1 MTNQQIIKNIA
12 LETLNL
18 ESKSISDLSSVI
30 DSNFCEIIDMLIQCQ
45 GKIVLT
51 GIGKSAIIGMKISA
65 TLNST
70 GSKSIFVHLGDALHG
85 DMGVISKNDIVIC
98 ISKSGESDE
107 IRSLSNYLT
116 KNKITLIGI
125 SCVENSLLDKL
136 SKMFIH
142 TKIDR
147 EACHNNL
154 APTTSSACH
163 LAIGDAIAMT
173 LQKVKGF
180 TPQDFSIYH
189 PSGNLGKKLS
199 LTVNNLIDKNRKPYV
214 DKSSSFL
221 KVIDEISSN
230 MYGAAAVIQD
240 KIIIGMITD
249 GDIRRV
255 IEKKQNI
262 ENISA
267 SDFMNRN
274 PKIMNEN
281 TLAIDALKHMK
292 ENRISQVLIVDSSNV
307 YLGVVH
313 ILDIIKEG
321 INNE

>member
-1 MTNQQIIKNIA
+1 MTNQQIIKSIA
-12 LETLNL
+12 LETLKL

-30 DSNFCEIIDMLIQCQ
+30 DSNFCDIIEILKECP
-45 GKIVLT
+45 GKIILT

-70 GSKSIFVHLGDALHG
+70 GSKSIFVHLADALHG
-85 DMGVISKNDIVIC
+85 DMGVIDKDDIVIC

-107 IRSLSNYLT
+107 IKSLSNYLT
-116 KNKITLIGI
+116 KNKIILIGI
-125 SCVENSLLDKL
+125 SCVKNSSLDNL

-154 APTTSSACH
+154 APTTSSTCH

-180 TPQDFSIYH
+180 TPLDFSKYH
-189 PSGNLGKKLS
+189 PSGNLGKKLT
-199 LTVNNLIDKNRKPYV
+199 LTLNDLIDSNRKPLV
-214 DKSSSFL
+214 EKSSSFL
-221 KVIDEISSN
+221 KIIDEISSN
-230 MYGAAAVIQD
+230 MYGATAVVED
-240 KIIIGMITD
+240 NVIIGVVTD
-249 GDIRRV
+249 GDIRRI

-267 SDFMNRN
+267 SDFMNKN
-274 PKIMNEN
+274 PKIMTEN
-281 TLAIDALKHMK
+281 TLAIEALIHMK
-292 ENRISQVLIVDSSNV
+292 ENRISQVLITNNSNV
-307 YLGVVH
+307 YLGIVH

>member
-1 MTNQQIIKNIA
+1 MTNQQTIKNIA

-18 ESKSISDLSSVI
+18 ESKSISDLSNVI
-30 DSNFCEIIDMLIQCQ
+30 DSNFCKIINVLMQCQ

-85 DMGVISKNDIVIC
+85 DIGVISEDDIVIC

-107 IRSLSNYLT
+107 IRSLSDYLT
-116 KNKITLIGI
+116 KNKIILIGI

-154 APTTSSACH
+154 APTTSSTCH

-173 LQKVKGF
+173 LQKIKGF
-180 TPQDFSIYH
+180 TPQDFSKYH
-189 PSGNLGKKLS
+189 PYGNLGKKLS

-214 DKSSSFL
+214 ELSTSFL
-221 KVIDEISSN
+221 EIIDEISSN
-230 MYGAAAVIQD
+230 MYGATAVIQD
-240 KIIIGMITD
+240 NIIVGVITD

-262 ENISA
+262 ESISA
-267 SDFMNRN
+267 SDFMNKN
-274 PKIMNEN
+274 PKIMIGN
-281 TLAIDALKHMK
+281 TLAIEALKHMK
-292 ENRISQVLIVDSSNV
+292 ENRISQVLIIDSSNV
-307 YLGVVH
+307 YLGIVH